1 MDLGIKG
8 KRALVTG
15 GSRGIG
21 ASVARA
27 LAEEGTRVAVVS
39 RDAESVK
46 TLIEKIG
53 GERSGHHGHVGDLIE
68 EGACPALVSDL
79 EKNFGQVDIV
89 VQNLGGPM
97 GVNDPLCGI
106 EDWRQVLRFNL
117 EITIELNGLLIP
129 HMKAQK
135 WGRVVHVASIAGVE
149 NTGPVPYCTAK
160 AALCAYTRSFGR
172 VLAPDGIVMSAVV
185 PGVVLTEG
193 GYWDEKSRETPEDVK
208 SYLASRTPLGRFGT
222 PDEVANITAFMCSQ
236 QATFMQAAIVPVDGG
251 QAKGYFV

>member
-21 ASVARA
+21 ASVAKT
-27 LAEEGTRVAVVS
+27 LAAEGARVAVVS
-39 RDAESVK
+39 RDAESVE
-46 TLIEKIG
+46 TLIGELG
-53 GERSGHHGHVGDLIE
+53 GERSGHYGQPLDLME
-68 EGACPALVSDL
+68 DGACPAFIDDL

-106 EDWRQVLRFNL
+106 EDWRQVLHFNL

-135 WGRVVHVASIAGVE
+135 WGRIVHVSSIAGVE

-172 VLAPDGIVMSAVV
+172 VL
-185 PGVVLTEG
+185 
-193 GYWDEKSRETPEDVK
+193 
-208 SYLASRTPLGRFGT
+208 
-222 PDEVANITAFMCSQ
+222 
-236 QATFMQAAIVPVDGG
+236 
-251 QAKGYFV
+251 